1 MREQDKRHFT
11 RYTKDSLCEVTI
23 DTVIHKGKVVDYSDG
38 VGVLIKKIPQLVQG
52 AVVDIRILDCE
63 LEFGAEVAW
72 TEEFGYHLR
81 AGFRRLGNLK
91 GNLKHYRLVDILSGL
106 GKSRKTGI
114 LEIIVGSTVKKIF
127 INKGIKIFA
136 VSSNTNDRLGES
148 LLTQGKITLEEYN
161 QASYLVKKTGKRL
174 GQVLIDLGYMK
185 AGDLAPSVQHQME
198 EIIIGLFNIDEGQFV
213 FKEGGLPKDEPIK
226 LRISTANL
234 IYNGIKRINSFPMV
248 DKMCPSLETV
258 FNLSQNP
265 TPLFR
270 SLTLEYA
277 DKKLLSHVNGMN
289 SLKTLLSLSHTRN
302 FETLKT
308 IISLLTIGLITV
320 KGENEA
326 PVKPPLEVIFG
337 KPVETPEVE
346 IADELHDEEAEIG
359 AGIAEETTERQSIF
373 DSHRD
378 IPETPKELEP
388 IIDVP
393 NETPLEELAEGK
405 HDEEAAVIATGIAE
419 EAAERQSIVDSQ
431 KEVPETP
438 KEQEPIIDVPDE
450 TPVEEIAE
458 EKHDEE
464 AAVFATGIAKEAA
477 ERQSIVDSQKEV
489 PETPKEQEPIIDVP
503 DETPVEEIAEEKH
516 EEETAEETAEQKS
529 ITDTRGEMTE
539 ISKEEEAVTEEL
551 DMIPV
556 EKITEELD
564 EEQPV
569 ADTVSYVKETSGI
582 PEPVA
587 MHTDMSSEAR
597 GIGYVK
603 VNDMTAEK
611 TTAEFMLDADQPT
624 ADIADVSEKSGAKK
638 KWVISTF
645 IIIILIGAIIPFVYE
660 DIKTYVSPPDATTI
674 QNTESLKSFRD
685 KALEKATA
693 GITEDKVSFPTFRE
707 DALKKLLNE

>member
-458 EKHDEE
+458 EKH
-464 AAVFATGIAKEAA
+464 
-477 ERQSIVDSQKEV
+477 
-489 PETPKEQEPIIDVP
+489 
-503 DETPVEEIAEEKH
+503 